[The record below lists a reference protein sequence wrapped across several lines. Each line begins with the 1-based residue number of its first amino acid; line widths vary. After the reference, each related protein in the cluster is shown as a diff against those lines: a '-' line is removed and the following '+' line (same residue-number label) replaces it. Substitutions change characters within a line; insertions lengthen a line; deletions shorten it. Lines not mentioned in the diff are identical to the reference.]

1 MPRLRAIV
9 FLAFLTTFP
18 LVLTG
23 FLSTAH
29 GADRTLVFA
38 AASMK
43 DAVESIVHSYR
54 ETTGKAVTVSF
65 AGSGTLARQ
74 IEAGAPADIFIS
86 ANPAWM
92 GYLAERGLVD
102 PQSVSTV
109 AGNTLVVV
117 AGGMQKNILSEREL
131 AGRLGSERFSMGD
144 PAHVPAGIYAR
155 QALEHLG
162 LWREVMQQAAFAE
175 NVRVAL
181 AMAARGDVSHA
192 IVYGS
197 DARMGKNLEIV
208 YRFSDDTHEPIIYP
222 IALTRT
228 AGPQAKAFYDFFKAA
243 AAAGG
248 LASYGFTRPSSD
260 D

>member
-9 FLAFLTTFP
+9 FIAFLAAFPTT
-18 LVLTG
+18 LAG
-23 FLSTAH
+23 FLSPAH
-29 GADRTLVFA
+29 GTERTLVFA

-54 ETTGKAVTVSF
+54 ATTGKAVTVSF

-74 IEAGAPADIFIS
+74 IEAGAPADIFVS

-92 GYLAERGLVD
+92 GYLEERGLVD

-117 AGGMQKNILSEREL
+117 AGGLQTIIQSEREL
-131 AGRLGSERFSMGD
+131 ADRLGSERFAMGD

-155 QALEHLG
+155 QALDQLG
-162 LWREVMQQAAFAE
+162 LWRKIRQQAAFAE

-222 IALTRT
+222 IALTHT
-228 AGPQAKAFYDFFKAA
+228 AAPQANAFYDFFKAA

-248 LASYGFTRPSSD
+248 LASYGFTRPPSD